1 MQVQDIMTS
10 KPTCCGPEDSIQDV
24 AKAMTENSIGAIP
37 VIDDEGRPVG
47 IVTDRDICCRA
58 VAEGKGADTKVSD
71 VMSED
76 VVTTSP
82 DEDLDSCCNRM
93 EKTQIRRAVVTDSE
107 GKCCGM
113 VAQADIAR
121 RADGSETAELVQ
133 EISKPSG
140 RSGCC

>member
-10 KPTCCGPEDSIQDV
+10 NPTCCGPEDSIQDV

-37 VIDDEGRPVG
+37 VINDDGQPVG

-82 DEDLDSCCNRM
+82 DEDLDSCCNKM
-93 EKTQIRRAVVTDSE
+93 EETQIRRAVVTDGE

-113 VAQADIAR
+113 VAQADIAQE
-121 RADGSETAELVQ
+121 ADGSETAELVQ
-133 EISKPSG
+133 EVSKASG

>member
-24 AKAMTENSIGAIP
+24 AKAMTGNSIGAIP
-37 VIDDEGRPVG
+37 VIDDDGRPVG

-82 DEDLDSCCNRM
+82 HEDLDSCCNRM